1 MWNIHDSLRTAD
13 KNKQCSAEHRAS
25 VTCSRSAC
33 TEEPSMLNVIM
44 QTRLVAAAA
53 VVSPN
58 SHRSVHRSRI
68 LLARLLLFF
77 FFFLPLS
84 LLSSIFLVR
93 ISRIRSKN
101 TLSTLA
107 RVLAE
112 VST

>member
-25 VTCSRSAC
+25 VPCSGSAC

-44 QTRLVAAAA
+44 QTRLVAAA
-53 VVSPN
+53 VVLPN